1 MSRNFWDVSGG
12 TEAQK
17 LVSSRSM
24 GLRLLMPWRQLGR
37 DLESEGLSEETE
49 RGQAWETR
57 VAGASFVFPSECVLV
72 P

>member
-1 MSRNFWDVSGG
+1 M
-12 TEAQK
+12 
-17 LVSSRSM
+17 SSRSM
-24 GLRLLMPWRQLGR
+24 DLRLVMLWRQLGR
-37 DLESEGLSEETE
+37 NLEREGLSEETE

>member
-1 MSRNFWDVSGG
+1 MFPEEQRLRNWCPEVHGPEISDALE
-12 TEAQK
+12 T
-17 LVSSRSM
+17 
-24 GLRLLMPWRQLGR
+24 LGR